1 MKLIIHYD
9 VGGKSYFAPIDA
21 TDCSIVLHYG
31 DLKVIIKKGIKMGI
45 KAKADKI
52 TGYIRDYGISYA
64 AKKVYYRYKVKYK
77 LGRKYCPFEISD
89 AQRKS
94 EQQYKPAQK
103 IKVSIVVPLYNTPEN
118 FLKEMLDSV
127 EAQTYTDWELCL
139 ADASDEKNGQVKKTV
154 EQYQAKDKR
163 IKYKKLSKN
172 EGISENTNRA
182 LEMAAGDYIGLMDHD
197 DLLHPSVLY
206 NVVKTI
212 EEKKADFIY
221 TDELSFVGT
230 TDRVQSI
237 HFKPD
242 FSWET
247 FRNNNFICHFT
258 AFKRSLLKE
267 TGGFRKEFDGAQD
280 YDMFLRLLEKA
291 KRVCHIQK
299 VLYYWRLHAGS
310 VASGVGAKPYTVES
324 GRKALEEHLHR
335 ENIIGKAYSS
345 ELYGPFYTVDYH
357 ISKNDKNLVVVE
369 SKQARK
375 FAIQEINKSD
385 LKYDI
390 VVADEFKES
399 QVSSYDNVIFVA
411 DRYER
416 YEDSDRENVG
426 KIDKGVFEE
435 VLQCLQPS
443 ENVASGATVYYK
455 KKVYQSGYC
464 YDKGLKNFIMPLY
477 RGVPVKDP
485 AYMNRLKFRQNVSLL
500 GKGVF
505 AIKSGTLLQY
515 LQKSENKEDL
525 FSNEFYFALCLYIKG
540 KAEKCVVSP
549 LVPLKIC
556 SKVKNTSITKDFIEI
571 RQKDLT
577 YNANMNLFGKYYF
590 LWK

>member
-1 MKLIIHYD
+1 MKLIINYD

-247 FRNNNFICHFT
+247 FRV
-258 AFKRSLLKE
+258 RRG
-267 TGGFRKEFDGAQD
+267 TG
-280 YDMFLRLLEKA
+280 L
-291 KRVCHIQK
+291 
-299 VLYYWRLHAGS
+299 
-310 VASGVGAKPYTVES
+310 
-324 GRKALEEHLHR
+324 
-335 ENIIGKAYSS
+335 
-345 ELYGPFYTVDYH
+345 
-357 ISKNDKNLVVVE
+357 
-369 SKQARK
+369 
-375 FAIQEINKSD
+375 
-385 LKYDI
+385 
-390 VVADEFKES
+390 
-399 QVSSYDNVIFVA
+399 
-411 DRYER
+411 
-416 YEDSDRENVG
+416 
-426 KIDKGVFEE
+426 
-435 VLQCLQPS
+435 
-443 ENVASGATVYYK
+443 
-455 KKVYQSGYC
+455 
-464 YDKGLKNFIMPLY
+464 
-477 RGVPVKDP
+477 
-485 AYMNRLKFRQNVSLL
+485 
-500 GKGVF
+500 
-505 AIKSGTLLQY
+505 
-515 LQKSENKEDL
+515 
-525 FSNEFYFALCLYIKG
+525 
-540 KAEKCVVSP
+540 
-549 LVPLKIC
+549 
-556 SKVKNTSITKDFIEI
+556 
-571 RQKDLT
+571 
-577 YNANMNLFGKYYF
+577 
-590 LWK
+590 

>member
-1 MKLIIHYD
+1 
-9 VGGKSYFAPIDA
+9 
-21 TDCSIVLHYG
+21 
-31 DLKVIIKKGIKMGI
+31 MGI

-310 VASGVGAKPYTVES
+310 VASGVGAKPYTVEA

-411 DRYER
+411 DGYER

-477 RGVPVKDP
+477 SGVPVKDP

-525 FSNEFYFALCLYIKG
+525 FSNEFYFALCL
-540 KAEKCVVSP
+540 
-549 LVPLKIC
+549 
-556 SKVKNTSITKDFIEI
+556 
-571 RQKDLT
+571 
-577 YNANMNLFGKYYF
+577 
-590 LWK
+590 

>member
-1 MKLIIHYD
+1 
-9 VGGKSYFAPIDA
+9 
-21 TDCSIVLHYG
+21 
-31 DLKVIIKKGIKMGI
+31 MGI

-52 TGYIRDYGISYA
+52 AGYIRDYGISYA
-64 AKKVYYRYKVKYK
+64 AKKVYYRYKIKYK

-89 AQRKS
+89 AQIKS

-154 EQYQAKDKR
+154 EQYQTKDKR

-299 VLYYWRLHAGS
+299 VLYYWRIHSAS
-310 VASGVGAKPYTVES
+310 TASGMSAKPYIVEAGKKAIESNLERMNLNGTVEASKEHGSFYRVRYEGSKLTKVKLLVNDKKRESEFRKKIARFKSEWQLENKENDIYEISIEKISDRVKVEDLNKILNESDIVMIVRS
-324 GRKALEEHLHR
+324 GYDEIGSVMAEYQDSD
-335 ENIIGKAYSS
+335 ENIID
-345 ELYGPFYTVDYH
+345 ELL
-357 ISKNDKNLVVVE
+357 SC
-369 SKQARK
+369 
-375 FAIQEINKSD
+375 
-385 LKYDI
+385 I
-390 VVADEFKES
+390 V
-399 QVSSYDNVIFVA
+399 
-411 DRYER
+411 
-416 YEDSDRENVG
+416 
-426 KIDKGVFEE
+426 
-435 VLQCLQPS
+435 PS
-443 ENVASGATVYYK
+443 ENKVVSNTVLDIKKRYVNSGW
-455 KKVYQSGYC
+455 
-464 YDKGLKNFIMPLY
+464 GLKSKKEKQYVPLY
-477 RGVPVKDP
+477 KGVSSKD
-485 AYMNRLKFRQNVSLL
+485 AGYMNRLHFKQSVSLL
-500 GKGVF
+500 DGSVL
-505 AIKSGTLLQY
+505 AIKTEIIKKWLKKKTQGIKKQDKE
-515 LQKSENKEDL
+515 QKDIDFFCRSSWFEMCMEVNKIGGCCVL
-525 FSNEFYFALCLYIKG
+525 TPYFPAVISNVRERETDNVEVIFESDM
-540 KAEKCVVSP
+540 AEK
-549 LVPLKIC
+549 
-556 SKVKNTSITKDFIEI
+556 D
-571 RQKDLT
+571 RY
-577 YNANMNLFGKYYF
+577 YNEGMEKFGREYF
-590 LWK
+590 MW